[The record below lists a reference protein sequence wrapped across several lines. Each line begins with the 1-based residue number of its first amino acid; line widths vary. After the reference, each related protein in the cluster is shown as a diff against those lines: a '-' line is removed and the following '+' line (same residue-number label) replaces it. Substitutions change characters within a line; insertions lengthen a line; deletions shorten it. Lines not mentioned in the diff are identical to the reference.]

1 MRLKDK
7 AIIVTGSSTG
17 IGEAM
22 ARRFVEEGAKVLV
35 HGTNEE
41 RARAVTSVLGDAAV
55 HHLDDLIDP
64 EAPERIV
71 QATLDA
77 FGKIDCVVNNAA
89 NNVRCNFGEITPEF
103 FDRVIAINL
112 RTPLLLIQAAR
123 EELMRTRGAVLNVG
137 SVLAYSGQSNLLTY
151 CVSKGGLMT
160 LSRNLANQL
169 HRKGRPRE
177 PCERRLDAHEER
189 ARGQGE
195 RRHAPRLARDPAR
208 PVRALRK
215 PPHARGNRRRRRLL
229 AERREPPH
237 HRKRSRARA
246 IPGHRPHPRSGGGLT
261 GVSPLIALNSTI
273 SRGKVASIEIGSVDP
288 RLPHAP
294 KAMGTCP
301 RCNWLVHGDLV
312 HSLSYSVLSSSQAK
326 IIDNIP

>member
-41 RARAVTSVLGDAAV
+41 RARAVTSDLGDAAV
-55 HHLDDLIDP
+55 HHLDDLTDP

-169 HRKGRPRE
+169 TAKGVRVNHVNVGWTLTKNEHAVKVKDGMPPDWHETLPVQYVPSGSLLMPEEIAAAAVYWLSDESRP
-177 PCERRLDAHEER
+177 
-189 ARGQGE
+189 
-195 RRHAPRLARDPAR
+195 
-208 PVRALRK
+208 
-215 PPHARGNRRRRRLL
+215 
-229 AERREPPH
+229 
-237 HRKRSRARA
+237 
-246 IPGHRPHPRSGGGLT
+246 IT
-261 GVSPLIALNSTI
+261 
-273 SRGKVASIEIGSVDP
+273 GSVLELEQYPVIGRIPDQE
-288 RLPHAP
+288 
-294 KAMGTCP
+294 
-301 RCNWLVHGDLV
+301 GD
-312 HSLSYSVLSSSQAK
+312 
-326 IIDNIP
+326 